1 MHFQFEVTTPG
12 VAQSVTPA
20 SAPPAN
26 ELTELLRQLLD
37 VQREQLQL
45 QKAAHDASGRWKAFL
60 ARWQADFPDLPG
72 ACKTVL
78 PQLERAYIT
87 LIAELTDALRQPD
100 GDAID
105 NDFALSEFLDKFGI
119 RLGQLGGLLNLVG
132 PLAELAVAE
141 EKK

>member
-12 VAQSVTPA
+12 VAQTVTPSA
-20 SAPPAN
+20 APPSN
-26 ELTELLRQLLD
+26 EQTDLLRQLLD

-60 ARWQADFPDLPG
+60 ARWQADFPDLPN

-87 LIAELTDALRQPD
+87 LIAELTDALKQPD
-100 GDAID
+100 GDGID

-132 PLAELAVAE
+132 PLAELAAVE